1 MLANTFFHHFQSPRR
16 SMHRLVSSLCLVV
29 GLIVSV
35 PAIAEKGEWDR
46 LNEESQALFEKGQYA
61 QATALA
67 TEALR
72 VAEKEVGPDHPSV
85 AISLNNLALLHQYL
99 GKYAEAEPLYKRSL
113 AILEKALG
121 PDHIDVAANL
131 NNLAN
136 LYHTQGKYAE
146 AEPLYKRSLA
156 S

>member
-67 TEALR
+67 TKALR

-85 AISLNNLALLHQYL
+85 AISLKQSGSYFYQYL
-99 GKYAEAEPLYKRSL
+99 GKYAEAEPLYKRRSRFSRRPL
-113 AILEKALG
+113 APTISMSR
-121 PDHIDVAANL
+121 NL

-136 LYHTQGKYAE
+136 LYAPRVNTPRPSRYTSGHS
-146 AEPLYKRSLA
+146 P
-156 S
+156 